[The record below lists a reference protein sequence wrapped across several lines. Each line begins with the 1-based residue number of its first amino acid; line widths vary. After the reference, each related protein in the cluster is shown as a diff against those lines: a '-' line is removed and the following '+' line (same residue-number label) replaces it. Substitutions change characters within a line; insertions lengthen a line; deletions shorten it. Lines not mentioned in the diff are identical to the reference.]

1 MAKSGLVS
9 WNGDRLKAKAIEAA
23 KRGINVTMSRAVIHF
38 KGNHPGWINQT
49 GQAEGSVD
57 ITQFAEEQ
65 GKRVIGQWGSRNVAY
80 MLSLEFLRG
89 AALRNAADVT
99 YPQLPGNIQ
108 EAYDALPEIR

>member
-1 MAKSGLVS
+1 MVKSGLVS

-23 KRGINVTMSRAVIHF
+23 KRGINKTLATAVIHA
-38 KGNHPGWINQT
+38 KQNHPGWRNVT
-49 GQAEGSVD
+49 GLAEGSIDV
-57 ITQFAEEQ
+57 TQFAEQQ

-99 YPQLPGNIQ
+99 YPQLPQNIQ